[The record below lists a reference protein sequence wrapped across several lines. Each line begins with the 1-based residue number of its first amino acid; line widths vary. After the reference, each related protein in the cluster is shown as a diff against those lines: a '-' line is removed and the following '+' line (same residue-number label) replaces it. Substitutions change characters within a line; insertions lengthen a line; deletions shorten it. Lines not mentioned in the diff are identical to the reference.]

1 MDGIAL
7 GFDFYIAAMSSAV
20 WCEAEGNGD
29 WDALI
34 ATGACVLPIEYGL
47 CLGLG
52 MHLLEEGKMGISMT
66 CDKQG
71 LTSLLTVSPTPL
83 LAMHRSQPHVSPQHV

>member
-1 MDGIAL
+1 MDGITL
-7 GFDFYIAAMSSAV
+7 GFDFYVVAMSLAV
-20 WCEAEGNGD
+20 QREAEGNGD

-34 ATGACVLPIEYGL
+34 AMGARVLLMEYGL

-52 MHLLEEGKMGISMT
+52 MHLLEEGETGIST
-66 CDKQG
+66 THNKQG

-83 LAMHRSQPHVSPQHV
+83 SAMHHSQPHVSP

>member
-20 WCEAEGNGD
+20 WHEVEGNGD

-34 ATGACVLPIEYGL
+34 ATGARVLPMEYGL

-52 MHLLEEGKMGISMT
+52 THLLEEGKMGIST
-66 CDKQG
+66 TRDKQG

-83 LAMHRSQPHVSPQHV
+83 SAMHRSQPHTSPRHM